1 MCMPANPTTVLF
13 QSNERTRNLLYNH
26 DGIARITKGLKMN
39 LSSLFDK
46 KLLCA
51 LLQVYLT
58 SFLRFDDT

>member
-1 MCMPANPTTVLF
+1 MPANPTTVLF

-26 DGIARITKGLKMN
+26 DGITRMTKGLKMN
-39 LSSLFDK
+39 FSSLFD

-58 SFLRFDDT
+58 SFLHFDDT